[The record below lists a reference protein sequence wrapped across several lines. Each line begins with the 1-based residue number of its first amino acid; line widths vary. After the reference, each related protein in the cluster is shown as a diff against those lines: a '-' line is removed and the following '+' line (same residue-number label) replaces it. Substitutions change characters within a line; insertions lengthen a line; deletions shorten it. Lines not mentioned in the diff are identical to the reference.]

1 MNYAQLVAS
10 IEAYTENNFPDVTL
24 ADGSIETSKEQVD
37 RFIQQAEQRI
47 YNTVQFPSLR
57 KNVTGAVTA
66 NNKYLGCPNDFLAPY
81 SLAVI
86 DATGAY
92 EYLLNKDVNYIRQA
106 YPNPNTDKGIPK
118 YYALFGAQTNDPN
131 ELSFILGPT
140 PDATYGV
147 ELHYFY
153 YPESIVTAGT
163 SWLGDNFDTVLLYG
177 SLIEAYTFMKG
188 ETDLLAVYDGKYK
201 EALALAKR
209 LGDGMERQDAYRSG
223 QYRQAVT

>member
-10 IEAYTENNFPDVTL
+10 IEAYTENNFPDITL
-24 ADGSIETSKEQVD
+24 ADGSVETSAEQVD

-57 KNVTGAVTA
+57 KNVTGTVTI

-92 EYLLNKDVNYIRQA
+92 EYLLNKDVNFIRQA
-106 YPNPNTDKGIPK
+106 YPNPSTDVGIPK

-131 ELSFILGPT
+131 ELPFILGPT

-177 SLIEAYTFMKG
+177 SLVEAYTFMKG

>member
-24 ADGSIETSKEQVD
+24 GDGSIETSKEQVD

-57 KNVTGAVTA
+57 KNVTGAVTT
-66 NNKYLGCPNDFLAPY
+66 NNKYLACPNDFLAPY

-106 YPNPNTDKGIPK
+106 YPNPSTDVGIPK

-140 PDATYGV
+140 PDATYGA